1 MKTKYKET
9 ARKISYWQLI
19 NTWYGGNLTHHDPS
33 MKKMYL
39 NEIIKVIFNNPAT
52 IVFWRDGTKTVVK
65 CNPGDVFDPEK
76 GLAMACTKKLFGNN
90 GFYYDIFRKWL
101 PKEVDE
107 KSLYP
112 KHPDDV
118 LSAINFSA
126 AGILQMVYS
135 KNAVKQAASREVDKF
150 YNKLIYG
157 TEEGPAKKVNF
168 KDVPSTMRDEFE
180 KLVELAKE
188 KEDE

>member
-19 NTWYGGNLTHHDPS
+19 NTWYGGNLTHHDSS

-101 PKEVDE
+101 PEEEDE

-135 KNAVKQAASREVDKF
+135 KNAVKQAASREADKF

-180 KLVELAKE
+180 KLAELADE
-188 KEDE
+188 REDE

>member
-1 MKTKYKET
+1 MNKNLKTNIEYWRIANSHYGVNPIHKDYNSIK
-9 ARKISYWQLI
+9 KI
-19 NTWYGGNLTHHDPS
+19 
-33 MKKMYL
+33 YL

-76 GLAMACTKKLFGNN
+76 GLAMACMKKLFGNK
-90 GFYYDIFRKWL
+90 GYYNDIFRKWL
-101 PKEVDE
+101 PEEVDE

-112 KHPDDV
+112 KYPDDV

-135 KNAVKQAASREVDKF
+135 KNAVKQAASREADKF

-168 KDVPSTMRDEFE
+168 KDTPSKMRDEFE

-188 KEDE
+188 KEDK

>member
-1 MKTKYKET
+1 MSKKLEN
-9 ARKISYWQLI
+9 RDVLLHII
-19 NTWYGGNLTHHDPS
+19 NSHYGVNSAYGKDNLKNTFLG
-33 MKKMYL
+33 M
-39 NEIIKVIFNNPAT
+39 ITKVIFNNPAT

-101 PKEVDE
+101 PEE
-107 KSLYP
+107 EEESLYP

-118 LSAINFSA
+118 FDAMRFSA
-126 AGILQMVYS
+126 ASIVVNDVI
-135 KNAVKQAASREVDKF
+135 KNAVKKAASREADKF

-188 KEDE
+188 KEDK